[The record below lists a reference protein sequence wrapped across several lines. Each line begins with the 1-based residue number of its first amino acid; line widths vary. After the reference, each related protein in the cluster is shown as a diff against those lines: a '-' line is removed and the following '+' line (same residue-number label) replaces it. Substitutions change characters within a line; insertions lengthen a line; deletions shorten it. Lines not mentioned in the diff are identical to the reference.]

1 MARGGQALMQSSQAL
16 HFAESN
22 KTSMVLRLMDKDP
35 VGQTAV
41 QAPQ

>member
-16 HFAESN
+16 HLLES
-22 KTSMVLRLMDKDP
+22 KMTSMVFRLIAKDP

>member
-16 HFAESN
+16 HLLESK
-22 KTSMVLRLMDKDP
+22 KTSMVLRLIAKDP
-35 VGQTAV
+35 VGHTAV